1 MEYGLLGER
10 LVHSF
15 SPMIHEEFG
24 DYSYE
29 LIEKNKGEINSFFKE
44 RNFKGLNVTNPYKRI
59 AKQYCDYLDEVSKK
73 TGCVNTIVN
82 KNGKLYGY
90 NTDYYGFLFMLNR
103 MKIRIKNPL
112 FLIVGN
118 GATSVMV
125 KTVLFDLGYKNIKVV
140 SRRGER
146 NIKDLDY
153 MDDTNILIN
162 CTPLGTYPHENDD
175 YPIDIRKLKELK
187 AVIDLNYNPIR
198 TKLLLDAQRIGCE
211 VHSGL
216 LMLIAQAK
224 KSAELFGIGLNQET
238 AIEEIYCRL
247 RRKLL
252 NIVFIGMPGSGKT
265 VVGQKIAKKMN
276 RFFVDIDEEIQKEQG
291 MTAEEIIL
299 EKGIEYFRRI
309 EKQIVKNQ
317 LLTFSKIISTGGGVI
332 ESKENINYLKYNS
345 VVIFL
350 NRDLNKLE
358 TIGRPLSQGGLKG
371 LKELYN
377 KRNPIYLQESDIVIN
392 NNDEIESA
400 INEVLS
406 VYEKNIDN

>member
-10 LVHSF
+10 LAHSF
-15 SPMIHEEFG
+15 SPMIHEKFG
-24 DYSYE
+24 DYKYE
-29 LIEKNKGEINSFFKE
+29 LVEKSEEEINSFFEE

-59 AKQYCDYLDEVSKK
+59 AKQHCDYLDEIAKK

-90 NTDYYGFLFMLNR
+90 NTDYYGLLFTLNR
-103 MKIRIKNPL
+103 IKIRIKNPL
-112 FLIVGN
+112 FLVVGN
-118 GATSVMV
+118 GATSVMT
-125 KTVLFDLGYKNIKVV
+125 KMLLFDLGYKDIKVV
-140 SRRGER
+140 SKRGER
-146 NIKDLDY
+146 DFKDLDY
-153 MDDTNILIN
+153 MADRNILIN
-162 CTPLGTYPHENDD
+162 CTPIGTYPHENDD

-187 AVIDLNYNPIR
+187 VVIDLNYNPIR

-238 AIEEIYCRL
+238 AIEEIHCRL

-265 VVGQKIAKKMN
+265 VVGRKIAKKMN
-276 RFFVDIDEEIQKEQG
+276 RVFVDIDEEIQKEQG

-332 ESKENINYLKYNS
+332 ESEENINYLKYNS

-371 LKELYN
+371 LTKLYN

-406 VYEKNIDN
+406 VYEKIIDN

>member
-1 MEYGLLGER
+1 
-10 LVHSF
+10 
-15 SPMIHEEFG
+15 
-24 DYSYE
+24 
-29 LIEKNKGEINSFFKE
+29 
-44 RNFKGLNVTNPYKRI
+44 
-59 AKQYCDYLDEVSKK
+59 
-73 TGCVNTIVN
+73 
-82 KNGKLYGY
+82 
-90 NTDYYGFLFMLNR
+90 MLNR
-103 MKIRIKNPL
+103 IKIRIKNPL
-112 FLIVGN
+112 FLVVGN
-118 GATSVMV
+118 GATSVMT
-125 KTVLFDLGYKNIKVV
+125 KMLLFDLGYKDTKVV

-146 NIKDLDY
+146 DFKDLDY
-153 MDDTNILIN
+153 MADINILIN
-162 CTPLGTYPHENDD
+162 CTPIGTYPHENDD

-187 AVIDLNYNPIR
+187 VVIDLNYNPIR
-198 TKLLLDAQRIGCE
+198 TKLLLDAKRSGCK
-211 VHSGL
+211 VYSGL

-238 AIEEIYCRL
+238 SIEEIYCLL

-265 VVGQKIAKKMN
+265 VVGRKISTKMN
-276 RFFVDIDEEIQKEQG
+276 KVFVDIDEEIQREQG

-309 EKQIVKNQ
+309 EKEIVKNQ

-332 ESKENINYLKYNS
+332 ENKENINYLKYNS
-345 VVIFL
+345 IVIFL

-371 LKELYN
+371 LIELYN

-400 INEVLS
+400 VSEVLIM
-406 VYEKNIDN
+406 YEKIIDNQWT